1 MEEKTIQS
9 IPVMPFALMMACITA
24 VILFIVGIIYAVIGF
39 AVLSAISGLP
49 TTSGINTT
57 GFGILFGAAAIIIFP
72 ILGFIAGLIQGVI
85 YAWVYNFLAP
95 RIGGIKLR
103 FKEEYRAPPQ
113 Q

>member
-57 GFGILFGAAAIIIFP
+57 GFGILFGAAAKIKKRTATTLIFVLYIRGAIEKNRTTVRSYLTLLSRVP
-72 ILGFIAGLIQGVI
+72 VLF
-85 YAWVYNFLAP
+85 
-95 RIGGIKLR
+95 
-103 FKEEYRAPPQ
+103 
-113 Q
+113 